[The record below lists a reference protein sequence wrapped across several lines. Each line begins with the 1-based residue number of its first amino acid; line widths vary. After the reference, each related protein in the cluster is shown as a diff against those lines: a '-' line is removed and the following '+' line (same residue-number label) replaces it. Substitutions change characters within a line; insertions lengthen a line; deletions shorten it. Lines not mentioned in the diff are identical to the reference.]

1 MNSFIPVGSPLSADE
16 GRFRYRPIRVATITI
31 TEDEVMRHFGIP
43 ESEWDEQRVRYQPI
57 AAWERERGRLLTPG
71 DACPGP

>member
-1 MNSFIPVGSPLSADE
+1 MT
-16 GRFRYRPIRVATITI
+16 RWRPIRVAIITI

-57 AAWERERGRLLTPG
+57 AAWERERGRLLTAG
-71 DACPGP
+71 DT